1 MSFQKQGFIKLDEC
15 ITDYLTESEKGIH
28 AYYKV
33 YKLAYR
39 AMVELGL
46 DFFYNI
52 LSVKLPVLPNKTV
65 QLPPN
70 FLSYNKIGVLNQ
82 QGEIIPLYYNDKLTT
97 YYDNFPNRIGSKTQD
112 NTLATNLNA
121 SPYYYNNYW
130 IGSGYGTLYGAPS
143 GSPFVGSFKLDLENG
158 LIVLSESFYY
168 EYVMVEYVA
177 SPNEGEGQ
185 DFWIPIQFKE
195 AVISYIRWKDNISMK
210 VKTHMDVNSNAGRKR
225 DFFNDRRLAI
235 ARFKPFNVQIAY
247 QMNMENQRL
256 TVKV

>member
-1 MSFQKQGFIKLDEC
+1 MSFQKQGFIKLEEPV
-15 ITDYLTESEKGIH
+15 TDYLTESEKGISH
-28 AYYKV
+28 YYKA

-52 LSVKLPVLPNKTV
+52 QSVKLPVLPNKTV
-65 QLPPN
+65 EQPDN
-70 FLSYNKIGVLNQ
+70 YLSYNKIGVLNQ

-97 YYDNFPNRIGSKTQD
+97 YYDNFPNRISSKTQD
-112 NTLATNLNA
+112 NTLLTNLNP
-121 SPYYYNNYW
+121 SPYFYNNYW
-130 IGSGYGTLYGAPS
+130 LGNGYGTLYGAPS
-143 GSPFVGSFKLDLENG
+143 GAPFVGSFKLDLENG
-158 LIVLSESFYY
+158 LIVLDESFYY
-168 EYVMVEYVA
+168 DYVMVEYVC
-177 SPNEGEGQ
+177 SPSDSEEA
-185 DFWIPIQFKE
+185 WIPIQFKE

-210 VKTHMDVNSNAGRKR
+210 VKTHMDVNSNAGRRR

-256 TVKV
+256 TVKT